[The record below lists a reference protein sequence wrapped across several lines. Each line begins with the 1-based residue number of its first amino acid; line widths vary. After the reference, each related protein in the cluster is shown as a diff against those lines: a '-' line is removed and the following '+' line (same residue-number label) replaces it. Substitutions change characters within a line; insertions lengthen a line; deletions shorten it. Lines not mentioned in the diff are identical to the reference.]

1 MQRSRSALHAP
12 DTTGE
17 LLGEIPAQV
26 SQAELP
32 SPRALL
38 EEVRSPGAAR
48 AEVDALLSGLARPL
62 GPGESARERADL
74 LHEILGDEQIRD
86 YTGRGGRKVEHVAVL
101 QLVELGFPYAL
112 EVPPE
117 QYAQARAASGHRVV
131 TRREGMNRGMG
142 LAATTFAGAVES
154 LPVLFFA
161 LDGRPSEVALALVW
175 VLGVALTSFVPAAV
189 AESGPV
195 VSRDWLRT
203 LLKVAVVLPA
213 LPWLAAAALMVVGTL
228 MNGSFSYALLALLPL
243 GMGLLRLGGAKW
255 LFGSSAD
262 QA

>member
-1 MQRSRSALHAP
+1 M
-12 DTTGE
+12 
-17 LLGEIPAQV
+17 

-74 LHEILGDEQIRD
+74 LHEILGDEQVRD
-86 YTGRGGRKVEHVAVL
+86 YTGSGGRKVEHVAVL

-117 QYAQARAASGHRVV
+117 QYAQARAAAGHRE
-131 TRREGMNRGMG
+131 TKSWKGMHRGMG
-142 LAATTFAGAVES
+142 LAATTFVGALEA
-154 LPVLFFA
+154 LPMVFLA
-161 LDGRPSEVALALVW
+161 LDGKPTEVAFALVW
-175 VLGVALTSFVPAAV
+175 ILGVALTSFVPAALANTELV
-189 AESGPV
+189 ER
-195 VSRDWLRT
+195 RDWLRT
-203 LLKVAVVLPA
+203 LLKLAVMLPA
-213 LPWLAAAALMVVGTL
+213 LPFLASAALLVVG
-228 MNGSFSYALLALLPL
+228 ALTSSGYWWMLAALLPL
-243 GMGLLRLGGAKW
+243 GLGLLRLGGAKW
-255 LFGSSAD
+255 LYGSSAG